1 MLLQG
6 LLTCVWYDQQ
16 ATLQR
21 LEQRQATTHFVDQ
34 ILSKTSCLKQDFEVK
49 RFMLGLSSLL
59 IPVAMPEV
67 VTKNYSNIM
76 KALTY
81 LSSKSVEIRNKEKRG
96 EEMAEEDNDNQGA
109 VCEDEEDFGID
120 LDSEEDDD

>member
-1 MLLQG
+1 
-6 LLTCVWYDQQ
+6 
-16 ATLQR
+16 
-21 LEQRQATTHFVDQ
+21 
-34 ILSKTSCLKQDFEVK
+34 
-49 RFMLGLSSLL
+49 MLGLSSLL

-96 EEMAEEDNDNQGA
+96 EEMAEEDNDN
-109 VCEDEEDFGID
+109 
-120 LDSEEDDD
+120 

>member
-6 LLTCVWYDQQ
+6 LLTCVWYDQS

-21 LEQRQATTHFVDQ
+21 LEQRQATQHFVAE

-67 VTKNYSNIM
+67 ITKNYSSIM

-81 LSSKSVEIRNKEKRG
+81 LSSKSVEIRTKEDTK
-96 EEMAEEDNDNQGA
+96 EEMAEEDNDN
-109 VCEDEEDFGID
+109 
-120 LDSEEDDD
+120 